1 MAEEIKKVISIDTKG
16 ADTVKDLIDKVEK
29 LRGILKNLDETSDEY
44 KTTLGEL
51 KTAQDSL
58 TASIQGNTDK
68 VTDAEGSYNALS
80 KQMRDLKKE
89 WKATNDEAKR
99 VELGKEIKGINDQ
112 LKTLDQSIGNNQRN
126 VGNYAGSFQSLKEE
140 IRQARDVMAGAARGS
155 DEYAAAAKRAAEAS
169 NQLRDMQKEIAMGSA
184 GLDNKLAVTS
194 TIMSSISGGF
204 AAAQGAMAL
213 FGAESEN
220 LQKTFVKLQAA
231 MSMTQGFKALA
242 ELPKALNAAKIAFGG
257 VTTSVKAF
265 TKSLTGVKGAI
276 AATGIGLLLVLLGEL
291 IANWDTVTEAVY
303 NFIGGMDGLTEK
315 LAGVANVIKNFITG
329 PIKALGL
336 AFKGQFTEA
345 WEAMKNGFKIS
356 ANYVEG
362 KTQQMV
368 RNTQKAEQKKRQ
380 EYDKTKDDYIKDMEA
395 QYGADWKYTKE
406 GEKAYRDYY
415 NNKLSMYKKDSEE
428 YKKAQREMWAYER
441 ELKEKNTKTPGGS
454 GGSKNKSGKTEA
466 DKERE
471 KEMQRLQDFLDDV
484 EKEMETGKERAQRI
498 YNESVADLDKA
509 FEAGLE
515 TVEGY
520 EKKLQHF
527 AKQRDDAFAEEEKKA
542 KEEVEKAAL
551 EVVNNLRDK
560 ADKEL
565 RNLKADI
572 IGKIFPTEKD
582 VQLALKDFKLD
593 EAFSRYMQRGKAKFN
608 ILDWV
613 LWDINEKYGIDKFFT
628 DLENRIMDLQRLAEK
643 GSMYDLLLGE
653 GSGSSGKGAM
663 KFADLVNN
671 MDEILEKMEIIREKG
686 KENTEEAIKEV
697 NSAESRIFEIMLEV
711 EKEGLAEQEKLIQ
724 MSIEKPIG
732 WFSNFFNW
740 RVQKGDEVVEEQ
752 IAANNRELASYI
764 LTREQE
770 IQAIQEQMRVVGVS
784 VEEMERLA
792 LEAEEIKREE
802 IEKTAEIERRNAE
815 LTLET
820 IKKVEEGKRQ
830 LIAKT
835 AEAIGNTGDLLMNWS
850 DNIVKNETKNG
861 KTMTKEKEKQAERMF
876 NVGKA
881 LAISEAVISTYQGA
895 QEAFTSLASIP
906 YVGPALGI
914 AAAAAAVTAGLL
926 RIQSISSQ
934 KFGDNGTV
942 SDTSSS
948 VGLTSAVA
956 VPNLEQNPVTYTSTV
971 QNVED
976 EDKLNQ
982 PIYVKVTDIEDG
994 LKTSNNRTVET
1005 SF

>member
-1 MAEEIKKVISIDTKG
+1 M
-16 ADTVKDLIDKVEK
+16 
-29 LRGILKNLDETSDEY
+29 
-44 KTTLGEL
+44 
-51 KTAQDSL
+51 
-58 TASIQGNTDK
+58 
-68 VTDAEGSYNALS
+68 
-80 KQMRDLKKE
+80 
-89 WKATNDEAKR
+89 
-99 VELGKEIKGINDQ
+99 
-112 LKTLDQSIGNNQRN
+112 
-126 VGNYAGSFQSLKEE
+126 
-140 IRQARDVMAGAARGS
+140 ARGS

-257 VTTSVKAF
+257 VTKGVKAF
-265 TKSLTGVKGAI
+265 TTSLKGVKGAI
-276 AATGIGLLLVLLGEL
+276 AATGIGVLLVLLGEL
-291 IANWDTVTEAVY
+291 IANWDAVTEAVS
-303 NFIGGMDGLTEK
+303 NFVGGMDGLTEK

-336 AFKGQFTEA
+336 AFKGQFSEA
-345 WEAMKNGFKIS
+345 WEAMKNGFNIS

-362 KTQQMV
+362 RTKQMV

-406 GEKAYRDYY
+406 GQKAYKEYY

-441 ELKEKNTKTPGGS
+441 ELKEKNTPKGGGS

-466 DKERE
+466 DKQAEAEKKAFEERMKAAVELYEELIKTETSEEEKLHTTNLALLKEALENQRLTQEQYDKGME
-471 KEMQRLQDFLDDV
+471 KETERHNEVLLNIQKKSQQELAEAAVKALKELQNKNEKELELISADIARNIFPSTKEVELQAKKFNAEGGIAQFITGPATEKQIKQHLLTFDQYVRGITADV
-484 EKEMETGKERAQRI
+484 DALREYMANAVDTAEVAFFKNIVTYSQMASEAVTKMSEKRRELNDAALKMDADLMNKLTEEYNGLYKEYESLIDEMMEVAFRSTNDLEDLVETSIGNWKGTLSTFFDWRFVKGEEVVQKEMENNNLELTAFIAVSEERIAQIQKELLTA
-498 YNESVADLDKA
+498 NLS
-509 FEAGLE
+509 
-515 TVEGY
+515 
-520 EKKLQHF
+520 
-527 AKQRDDAFAEEEKKA
+527 EEEK
-542 KEEVEKAAL
+542 
-551 EVVNNLRDK
+551 
-560 ADKEL
+560 
-565 RNLKADI
+565 LKL
-572 IGKIFPTEKD
+572 
-582 VQLALKDFKLD
+582 VQ
-593 EAFSRYMQRGKAKFN
+593 
-608 ILDWV
+608 
-613 LWDINEKYGIDKFFT
+613 
-628 DLENRIMDLQRLAEK
+628 
-643 GSMYDLLLGE
+643 
-653 GSGSSGKGAM
+653 
-663 KFADLVNN
+663 
-671 MDEILEKMEIIREKG
+671 
-686 KENTEEAIKEV
+686 
-697 NSAESRIFEIMLEV
+697 
-711 EKEGLAEQEKLIQ
+711 
-724 MSIEKPIG
+724 
-732 WFSNFFNW
+732 
-740 RVQKGDEVVEEQ
+740 
-752 IAANNRELASYI
+752 
-764 LTREQE
+764 
-770 IQAIQEQMRVVGVS
+770 
-784 VEEMERLA
+784 EMEEL
-792 LEAEEIKREE
+792 KRQE
-802 IEKTAEIERRNAE
+802 IEKTAETEQRNAE
-815 LTLET
+815 ITLET
-820 IKKVEEGKRQ
+820 IQRVEEGKKA
-830 LIAKT
+830 LVKNTLDAIA
-835 AEAIGNTGDLLMNWS
+835 NTGDLLMNWS

-861 KTMTKEKEKQAERMF
+861 KKMTAEKEKQAERMF

-948 VGLTSAVA
+948 VGITSAVA